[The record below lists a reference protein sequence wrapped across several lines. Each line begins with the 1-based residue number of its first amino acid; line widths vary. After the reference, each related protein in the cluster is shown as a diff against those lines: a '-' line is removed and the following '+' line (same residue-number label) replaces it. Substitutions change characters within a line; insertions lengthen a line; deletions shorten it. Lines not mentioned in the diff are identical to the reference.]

1 MAYISFG
8 RFGKKEQWDRE
19 KEIFLEELRLLMSR
33 ITKNGENK
41 ELYAKSNETEL
52 AKTLKQMIAKKNY
65 SYFNFEDSIS
75 SFMFRLG
82 LSYKILT
89 KN

>member
-41 ELYAKSNETEL
+41 ELYAKSN
-52 AKTLKQMIAKKNY
+52 
-65 SYFNFEDSIS
+65 
-75 SFMFRLG
+75 
-82 LSYKILT
+82 
-89 KN
+89 